1 MALLDDGLDA
11 PRDLVQKAAAGVVFV
26 ALGTV
31 WPIAQWPAGFL
42 LFYAAGQLF
51 VSVYGKRRTA
61 RRMLGCLP
69 WRGDEQI
76 LDVGC
81 GHGML
86 LVEAARRLTTGRAVG
101 IDVWS
106 QRDQWRNSADAT
118 RARLRAA
125 GVADRVEVQDADA
138 RELPFPDASFDVVVS
153 NLVIHNIASADERAR
168 AMREIAR
175 VLKPGGR
182 VALVDIAHT
191 SAYAA
196 VLRAEG
202 FVDVRRSLVPLMV
215 WPGARRLVATKPDVT
230 ANRRPG

>member
-1 MALLDDGLDA
+1 
-11 PRDLVQKAAAGVVFV
+11 VVFL
-26 ALGTV
+26 ALGTR
-31 WPIAQWPAGFL
+31 WPVFFWPAGVL

-61 RRMLGCLP
+61 RRMLDRLAWTGN
-69 WRGDEQI
+69 EHV

-81 GHGML
+81 GHGLL

-118 RARLRAA
+118 RAHLRDV

-153 NLVIHNIASADERAR
+153 NLVIHNIPGADERAR
-168 AMREIAR
+168 AIREVAR
-175 VLKPGGR
+175 VLKPGGY

-191 SAYAA
+191 GDYAA
-196 VLRAEG
+196 VLRDHG
-202 FVDVRRSLVPLMV
+202 FVDVRRAAVPLML
-215 WPGARRLVATKPDVT
+215 WPGARRLTATK
-230 ANRRPG
+230 AS

>member
-1 MALLDDGLDA
+1 MALLDDGVDA
-11 PRDLVQKAAAGVVFV
+11 PRDLVTRAAAGGVFL

-42 LFYAAGQLF
+42 LFYSAGQFF
-51 VSVYGKRRTA
+51 VSVYGKQRTV
-61 RRMLGCLP
+61 RRMLDRLP
-69 WRGDEQI
+69 WRGDEHV

-81 GHGML
+81 GHGLL

-106 QRDQWRNSADAT
+106 QRDQWRNTADAT

-125 GVADRVEVQDADA
+125 GLGDKVEVQDADA
-138 RELPFPDASFDVVVS
+138 RELPFADASFDVVVS
-153 NLVIHNIASADERAR
+153 NLVIHNIPGEDERAR
-168 AMREIAR
+168 AIREVAR

-191 SAYAA
+191 RHYAE

-202 FVDVRRSLVPLMV
+202 FVDVHRGAVPLMV
-215 WPGARRLVATKPDVT
+215 WPGARRLTATKP
-230 ANRRPG
+230 G